1 MNIVEKK
8 LKKLPDTPGVY
19 LFFDAHKN
27 LIYVGK
33 ATSLRDRVKSYF
45 RDVIL
50 SGAKDPSRSL
60 RDFSALPQ
68 NDIGVR
74 PIEQMIHEVK
84 DIKIKRADSAL
95 EAIILEGNLIKK
107 FRPKY
112 NVDWKDDKSW
122 NYIVITADKYPQ
134 VKFVRE
140 HEIQSVIASPAR
152 RGEAIPTKQEI
163 ALSSRRGGT
172 PHNDKQFGPYPH
184 LKMRE
189 FEKILRK
196 LFAVSFCK
204 PLQGRPCLYRQI
216 GQCLGMC
223 TGEIT
228 PADYR
233 RKVTRPLVIFLQG
246 KKARV
251 IKQLEREM
259 KLASKRADYEEA
271 GRLRDQIKSL
281 QHIQDI
287 ALLNDNF
294 FRDNLHLTPNTLH
307 LKPTRIE
314 GYDISNLG
322 ESDKVG
328 SMVVF
333 DESGPIKSQYRK
345 FNIKA
350 VVGQSDVDCLA
361 EVLERRLKHREWP
374 LPSLF
379 LIDGGLPQVHR
390 VKKILDSRF
399 RLPHAYRQAGA
410 GRHGGN
416 DNQPPVVGI
425 AKGPTRKN
433 NQIILGDKSPQVAK
447 WVYSHVKLLIQ
458 VRDEAHRFAITFNR
472 SKRKLNYA

>member
-19 LFFDAHKN
+19 LFFDVHKK

-33 ATSLRDRVKSYF
+33 ATSLRDRVRSYF
-45 RDVIL
+45 RNVIL
-50 SGAKDPSRSL
+50 TRQLAGKDPSRSL
-60 RDFSALPQ
+60 RDSSVTPQ
-68 NDIGVR
+68 NDIGAR

-84 DIKIKRADSAL
+84 DIKIKKTDSVL

-112 NVDWKDDKSW
+112 NIDWKDDKSW

-140 HEIQSVIASPAR
+140 HEIVRVIPAKAGIQAGGADPR
-152 RGEAIPTKQEI
+152 FRGD
-163 ALSSRRGGT
+163 
-172 PHNDKQFGPYPH
+172 DKQFGPYPH

-204 PLQGRPCLYRQI
+204 PNSGRPCLYRQI
-216 GQCLGMC
+216 GQCLGVC
-223 TGEIT
+223 VGEIT
-228 PADYR
+228 PADYNK
-233 RKVTRPLVIFLQG
+233 KVIKPLVIFLSG
-246 KKARV
+246 KKRV
-251 IKQLEREM
+251 LIKSLNTKMIQ
-259 KLASKRADYEEA
+259 ASKSSDFEEA

-287 ALLNDNF
+287 ALLNNSFTSPVILSEAKDPF
-294 FRDNLHLTPNTLH
+294 PLLRDSSPPKADQNDRRI
-307 LKPTRIE
+307 RIE

-333 DESGPIKSQYRK
+333 DENGPMKSQYRK
-345 FNIKA
+345 FNIKT
-350 VVGQSDVDCLA
+350 VVGQSDVDCMA
-361 EVLERRLKHREWP
+361 EVLGRRLKHSEWP

-379 LIDGGLPQVHR
+379 LIDGGLPQVNR
-390 VKKILDSRF
+390 VKKILHTAKVSI
-399 RLPHAYRQAGA
+399 A
-410 GRHGGN
+410 
-416 DNQPPVVGI
+416 VVGI

-433 NQIILGDKSPQVAK
+433 NQIILGDKSQQLAK
-447 WVYSHVKLLIQ
+447 WVYSHIKLLIQ

-472 SKRKLNYA
+472 SKRIIR